1 MPNMVKPLRALLAKG
16 KHLAE
21 VVHFGDQ
28 QVFAGA
34 TNYTCLLFLD
44 KTGSK
49 QCHFVKVDDL
59 TAWRINGEATEGKIP
74 PQRLHPQNGTSPSEK
89 AQNCLRN

>member
-1 MPNMVKPLRALLAKG
+1 MK
-16 KHLAE
+16 

-44 KTGSK
+44 KAGK
-49 QCHFVKVDDL
+49 KECHFVKVDDL
-59 TAWRINGEATEGKIP
+59 SAWRNTGEATEGKIP
-74 PQRLHPQNGTSPSEK
+74 SARITAQSGTLPSEK
-89 AQNCLRN
+89 VRPCSKN